1 MAPHALAAGEYGQ
14 GPPPTHTMVESIPQA
29 LLPVET
35 MALAQVAASA
45 VVAQVVAQV
54 AASNWTSEL
63 LYVWVPVHP
72 LPGRVMLADHPS
84 ACVDAPET
92 PFLLPTLGGL
102 FVPQTEKLR
111 FLPIR

>member
-35 MALAQVAASA
+35 MAQVAASA
-45 VVAQVVAQV
+45 VVAQVVASAVVVAVVAQV

-63 LYVWVPVHP
+63 
-72 LPGRVMLADHPS
+72 
-84 ACVDAPET
+84 
-92 PFLLPTLGGL
+92 
-102 FVPQTEKLR
+102 
-111 FLPIR
+111 

>member
-45 VVAQVVAQV
+45 VVAQVVASAVVVAVVAQV

-63 LYVWVPVHP
+63 
-72 LPGRVMLADHPS
+72 
-84 ACVDAPET
+84 
-92 PFLLPTLGGL
+92 
-102 FVPQTEKLR
+102 
-111 FLPIR
+111 